1 MSVKAFARMFCEPKR
16 DTSSITHISMNEEKD
31 IKKAATDSPAA
42 SEVQSPVKS
51 GLKTKE
57 SIVANWLPRYTGRP
71 LSDFGGYFI
80 LTNFSKYL
88 QLFSEWNENA
98 PIMGLDKPMQS
109 VTADGITIINFGMG
123 SSVAATIMDL
133 LTAVKPKAVIFLGK
147 CGGLKKK
154 NKVGDLILPI
164 AAIRGEGT
172 SNDYLPAEVPALPAF
187 ALQKAISTTIRDF
200 GRDYWTGTCYTT
212 NRRVWEHDKEFK
224 RYLKQ
229 LRAMAIDMET
239 ATIFTTGFAN
249 KIPTGALLLVSDQPM
264 IPEGVKTAE
273 SDSAVTEQY
282 VETHLRVGIESL
294 KQLINNGLTVKHLK
308 F

>member
-1 MSVKAFARMFCEPKR
+1 
-16 DTSSITHISMNEEKD
+16 MNEHLEVNKDEEPAKKEKK
-31 IKKAATDSPAA
+31 IK
-42 SEVQSPVKS
+42 EVTGPRVA

-57 SIVANWLPRYTGRP
+57 SIVTNWLPRYTGRA
-71 LSDFGGYFI
+71 LADFGEYII
-80 LTNFSKYL
+80 LTNFSKYI
-88 QLFSEWNENA
+88 QLFSQWNDDA
-98 PIMGLDKPMQS
+98 PILGIDKPMQS
-109 VTADGITIINFGMG
+109 VSANGITIINFGMG

-133 LTAVKPKAVIFLGK
+133 LTAIRPKAVVFLGK

-154 NKVGDLILPI
+154 NNVGDLVLPI

-212 NRRVWEHDKEFK
+212 NRRVWEHDKDFK
-224 RYLKQ
+224 KYLKE

-264 IPEGVKTAE
+264 IPEGVKTAD
-273 SDSAVTEQY
+273 SDSSVTEQY
-282 VETHLRVGIESL
+282 VETHLKIGIESL